1 MRRLAE
7 TLIGLLLAFY
17 SWELSAAGEISVDA
31 LNYPA
36 WLVRDYQAL
45 PLTAGSKVQS
55 DDLIRTGKGG
65 RVRLQ
70 LADGSALKIGES
82 SRLVIAKPTSFQV
95 LRGVF
100 RITSG
105 PSNGDIGDPGLAI
118 EIGAISATTKAA
130 DFWGRASLAQ
140 DAVCLIDGALL
151 VDRVEMKQAL
161 SCYVKPAEQ
170 PPLPVDLID
179 MRQHQLWMAETELKL
194 GAGIASASGAWQ
206 LVLISLTDSN
216 RAEQVLAGYREKGF
230 PARRKTVVRDG
241 RTLHRLLL
249 PGFESKD
256 AALKARKRIE
266 AALGTS
272 ETWVW
277 RED

>member
-1 MRRLAE
+1 MRRLAG

-17 SWELSAAGEISVDA
+17 SMALCAAGEIRVDA

-36 WLVRDYQAL
+36 WLVRDYQTL
-45 PLTAGSKVQS
+45 PLAAGSKIQS

-70 LADGSALKIGES
+70 LADGSALKIGEF
-82 SRLVIAKPTSFQV
+82 SRLVIGKPASFQV

-100 RITSG
+100 RITFGLTDSVVG
-105 PSNGDIGDPGLAI
+105 GPGL
-118 EIGAISATTKAA
+118 EINIGNISATTEGA

-140 DAVCLIDGALL
+140 DAVCLVKGALRA
-151 VDRVEMKQAL
+151 DRVEMKQAL
-161 SCYVKPAEQ
+161 SCYVKPADQ

-179 MRQHQLWMAETELKL
+179 MRQHQLWMAETELKP
-194 GAGIASASGAWQ
+194 GAGIASADGTWQ

-216 RAEQVLAGYREKGF
+216 RAEQVLAGYRQKGF
-230 PARRKTVVRDG
+230 PAQRKTVVRNG

-249 PGFESKD
+249 PGFESID
-256 AALKARKRIE
+256 AALNARERIE
-266 AALGTS
+266 AELGAS
-272 ETWVW
+272 ESWVW
-277 RED
+277 RAN

>member
-1 MRRLAE
+1 MRRLAG
-7 TLIGLLLAFY
+7 TLIGLLFALF
-17 SWELSAAGEISVDA
+17 SLELFAAGEIRVDA

-36 WLVRDYQAL
+36 WLVRDYQTL
-45 PLTAGSKVQS
+45 PLTAGSKLQS
-55 DDLIRTGKGG
+55 DDLIRTGQGG

-82 SRLVIAKPTSFQV
+82 SRLFIAKPASLQV

-105 PSNGDIGDPGLAI
+105 PSDSAIGDTGLEI
-118 EIGAISATTKAA
+118 SIGAIDATTEGA

-140 DAVCLIDGALL
+140 DAVCLVKGALR
-151 VDRVEMKQAL
+151 VDLVEMKQAL
-161 SCYVKPAEQ
+161 SCYVKPADQ

-179 MRQHQLWMAETELKL
+179 MRQHQLWMAETELKPD
-194 GAGIASASGAWQ
+194 AGIAAAGGAWQ
-206 LVLISLTDSN
+206 LVLLSLTDSN
-216 RAEQVLAGYREKGF
+216 RADQVLAGYRQKGF
-230 PARRKTVVRDG
+230 PARRKSVVRNG

-256 AALKARKRIE
+256 AALNARKRIE
-266 AALGTS
+266 AELGTS
-272 ETWVW
+272 GTWVW
-277 RED
+277 IAN